1 MAKKKQPKHI
11 RLPQRAEAVEGVE
24 PELGGPPIPIK
35 KTDPRTASQDP
46 VLKSKRVMKTA
57 K

>member
-1 MAKKKQPKHI
+1 MANKKQPTHI
-11 RLPQRAEAVEGVE
+11 RLPQRAEAVEGAE
-24 PELGGPPIPIK
+24 TKLGGPSIPIK

-46 VLKSKRVMKTA
+46 TLKSNRVMKTA